1 MTTTMPFSYAIR
13 RSARATKVRIIV
25 SVNKVEVVAPV
36 KVAEKHIH
44 QFVIAQQAWIIASLT
59 KIAERHQPHPEPVV
73 YGEGSM
79 IVYQGESYPLT
90 LKPSSLK
97 RVKIEFTNGFIAHIP
112 DTLTT
117 QHSEAIKPALL
128 NWMKKRLLHE
138 ATHWVKQHAAKH
150 QLIPRTINIRK
161 QKSRWGSCG
170 IHNDIQINALLIMAP
185 PAVLEYVVVHELCHI
200 KIRNHS
206 PHFWALVAEHLP
218 DYKIPHR
225 WLKQHGSRLM
235 QG

>member
-1 MTTTMPFSYAIR
+1 MTTTTPFSYAIR

-25 SVNKVEVVAPV
+25 TVDKVEVVAPV

-59 KIAERHQPHPEPVV
+59 KITERQPLKPEPVV
-73 YGEGSM
+73 YGEGTM

-117 QHSEAIKPALL
+117 HHSEAIKPALL
-128 NWMKKRLLHE
+128 NWMKKRLLLE

-150 QLIPRTINIRK
+150 QLMPRTINIRT

-218 DYKIPHR
+218 DYKTPHR

>member
-1 MTTTMPFSYAIR
+1 MTTAMPFSYAIR

-36 KVAEKHIH
+36 KVAEQHIH

-59 KIAERHQPHPEPVV
+59 KITERQPPQPEPVV
-73 YGEGSM
+73 YGEGTI

-90 LKPSSLK
+90 LKSSSLK
-97 RVKIEFTNGFIAHIP
+97 RVKIEFSNGFIAHIP

-128 NWMKKRLLHE
+128 SWMKKRLLLE
-138 ATHWVKQHAAKH
+138 ATQWVKQHAPKY
-150 QLIPRTINIRK
+150 QLMPRTINIRK

-235 QG
+235 QA